1 MRRKKRSRQQGN
13 RTLLN
18 DITWMV
24 IVGIALIL
32 LIVGTGTEIH
42 ITEDKSIAITPL
54 EIKQIKDIG
63 QWEFLSIQDEELV
76 DTIRKGIFSD
86 DELVRVY
93 YGTVSLGIDLT
104 TTKDGWITMK
114 GDTVDVALP
123 PIQVLDPD
131 IVDEAASQPFFE
143 TGKWN
148 QKTREALYLKAK
160 KQIFDRCFTKDNIKQ
175 AQESAMTHFQQLVE
189 AMGYEHVKVHF

>member
-1 MRRKKRSRQQGN
+1 MRRKKNKSQGN
-13 RTLLN
+13 HTLLN

-24 IVGIALIL
+24 LVGICLIL
-32 LIVGTGTEIH
+32 LIVGTGTTIH
-42 ITEDKSIAITPL
+42 VTEDKHIAITPA

-63 QWEFLSIQDEELV
+63 QWEFLSIEDEELV

-93 YGTVSLGIDLT
+93 YGTVSLGVDLK
-104 TTKDGWITMK
+104 TTKEGWITML
-114 GDTVDVALP
+114 GDTVDVSLP

-131 IVDEAASQPFFE
+131 IVDEAASKPFFE

-148 QKTREALYLKAK
+148 QNAREALYHKAK
-160 KQIFDRCFTKDNIKQ
+160 KQIFNRCFTRENIKQ
-175 AQESAMTHFQQLVE
+175 AQESAISHFQQLVE